1 MTTTSWR
8 NFKDGKWQHDIDVA
22 DFIKEHFTS
31 YDGNESFLVG
41 PTERTTQLWDQCLD
55 LRAIERKK
63 GGVFDIDTTKPTTIT
78 SHGPGYI
85 RKDLEVIFGLQTEF
99 PLRRAV
105 NPFGGIKMAKQSCEE
120 YGYKISEEMEEI
132 FTKYRKTHNDGVF
145 SAYTE
150 EMRKARKS
158 GVITGLPDAYG
169 RGRIIGDYRRVALYG
184 IDKLIEAK
192 KNDYKILENQ
202 PASEEVIRL
211 REEITE
217 QVHALK
223 DLKEMAR
230 SYGFDISK
238 PAITAKEA
246 IQWTYFAYL
255 GAIKE
260 QNGAAMSLGRVS
272 TFFDIYIERDLS
284 EGTLNEIEAQELI
297 DQFVIKLRLVR
308 HLRTPEYDNL
318 FAGDPVWVTE
328 CIGGTTYDG
337 QHMVTKSS
345 FRMLHT
351 LYNLGP
357 SPEPNIT
364 ILWSDK
370 LPENFKKYCA
380 KVSIDTSAIQYESA
394 DIMNPEWGD
403 DCGVACCVSGVGI
416 GKGMQFFGARCNLA
430 KLLLMALNGGRDE
443 ISGIQIG
450 PELAIYEKNTLN
462 YNDVIQRFF
471 FYQNWLAR
479 LYVNTMNT
487 IHYMHDKYAYEKLQ
501 LALIDTHLRRTMAFG
516 IAGLSVLADS
526 FSAIK
531 FAKVKPIKNEDGLI
545 VDFTIEGDFPTYGN
559 DDDKVD
565 DIAKMIVTEFDQALK
580 KNPTYRNAEHTL
592 SVLTI
597 TSNVVYGKK
606 TGSTPDGRKKG
617 EPFAPGANPMHNRDK
632 NGLLAALN
640 SCAKLPY
647 EHAKDGI
654 SLTTTIVPNALGKD
668 RNTKIEN
675 LKNVLDGYFVQGA
688 HHLNVNVIN
697 KETLLDAVEHPE
709 NYPQLTI
716 RVSGYAVSF
725 NSLTKVQQEEILKR
739 TFHERI

>member
-1 MTTTSWR
+1 MTTNAWR
-8 NFKDGKWQHDIDVA
+8 NFKDGQWQHNIDVA
-22 DFIKEHFTS
+22 DFIKTNFIPYE
-31 YDGNESFLVG
+31 GNESFL
-41 PTERTTQLWDQCLD
+41 TNSTTKTTQLWDQCLD

-85 RKDLEVIFGLQTEF
+85 KKDLEIIFGLQTEF

-105 NPFGGIKMAKQSCEE
+105 NPFGGIRMAKQSCEE

-132 FTKYRKTHNDGVF
+132 FTKYRTTHNDGVF

-150 EMRKARKS
+150 EMKKARHS
-158 GVITGLPDAYG
+158 HIITGLPDSYG

-184 IDKLIEAK
+184 VDKLIEAK
-192 KNDYKILENQ
+192 KNDYKILESQ

-211 REEITE
+211 REEITQ
-217 QVHALK
+217 QVNALK

-238 PAITAKEA
+238 PATIAREA

-255 GAIKE
+255 AAIKE
-260 QNGAAMSLGRVS
+260 QNGAAMSLGRTS

-284 EGTLNEIEAQELI
+284 EGTLSEIEAQELM

-328 CIGGTTYDG
+328 CVGGTTCDG
-337 QHMVTKSS
+337 QHMVTKNS

-364 ILWSDK
+364 VLWSDK

-380 KVSIDTSAIQYESA
+380 KVSIDTSAIQYENA

-443 ISGIQIG
+443 ISGLQVG
-450 PELAIYEKNTLN
+450 PELAIYDKDTLDF
-462 YNDVIQRFF
+462 NDVLQRFF

-487 IHYMHDKYAYEKLQ
+487 IHYMHDKYAYERIQ
-501 LALIDTHLRRTMAFG
+501 LALINTNLRRTMAFG
-516 IAGLSVLADS
+516 IAGLSVVADS

-531 FAKVKPIKNEDGLI
+531 FAKVKPIKNSDGLI
-545 VDFTIEGDFPTYGN
+545 VDFTIEGDFPSYGN
-559 DDDKVD
+559 DEDKVD

-654 SLTTTIVPNALGKD
+654 SLTITIVPQALGKD
-668 RNTKIEN
+668 RTTKIEN

-697 KETLLDAVEHPE
+697 KETLLDAMEHPE

-725 NSLTKVQQEEILKR
+725 NSLTTVQQEEVIKR

>member
-1 MTTTSWR
+1 MTTIVWR
-8 NFKDGKWQHDIDVA
+8 NFNDGNWQHEINVA
-22 DFIKEHFTS
+22 DFIKNNYNP
-31 YDGNESFLVG
+31 YDGDDNFLLG
-41 PTERTTQLWDQCLD
+41 PTPKTVKLWDYCMD
-55 LRAIERKK
+55 LRDIERKK

-85 RKDLEVIFGLQTEF
+85 KKDLEVIFGLQTEY

-105 NPFGGIKMAKQSCEE
+105 NPFGGIKMAKKSCEE
-120 YGYKISEEMEEI
+120 YGYKISPEMEEI
-132 FTKYRKTHNDGVF
+132 FTKYRTTHNDGVF

-150 EMRKARKS
+150 EMKKARHS
-158 GVITGLPDAYG
+158 HIITGLPDAYG

-192 KNDYKILENQ
+192 KADFKLLENKT
-202 PASEEVIRL
+202 ASEKIIRL
-211 REEITE
+211 REEVTQQIC
-217 QVHALK
+217 ALK
-223 DLKEMAR
+223 DLKIMAHT
-230 SYGFDISK
+230 YGFDLSL
-238 PAITAKEA
+238 PAKNAFEA

-255 GAIKE
+255 ASIKE

-272 TFFDIYIERDLS
+272 TFFDIYIERDMS
-284 EGTLNEIEAQELI
+284 EGTLDELQAQELM

-308 HLRTPEYDNL
+308 HLRTPEYDQL

-328 CIGGTTYDG
+328 SVGGITADG
-337 QHMVTKSS
+337 KHMVTKSS
-345 FRMLHT
+345 YRILHT

-364 ILWSDK
+364 VLWSEK
-370 LPENFKKYCA
+370 LPDNFKKYCT
-380 KVSIDTSAIQYESA
+380 KVSIDTSAIQYENA
-394 DIMNPEWGD
+394 EIMNPEWGD

-443 ISGIQIG
+443 ISGMQVG
-450 PELAIYEKNTLN
+450 PVLNIYDKEILDFKDILE
-462 YNDVIQRFF
+462 RFL
-471 FYQNWLAR
+471 FYQTWLAR

-487 IHYMHDKYAYEKLQ
+487 IHYMHDKYAYEKMQ
-501 LALIDTHLRRTMAFG
+501 MALIDTELRRTMAFG

-531 FAKVKPIKNEDGLI
+531 YAKVIPIKNEQGLI
-545 VDFTIEGDFPTYGN
+545 VDFTIEGEFPCYGN

-565 DIAKMIVTEFDQALK
+565 SIAKMIVEEFDEALK
-580 KNPTYRNAEHTL
+580 KNPTYRDAEHTL

-617 EPFAPGANPMHNRDK
+617 EPFAPGANPMHGRDK
-632 NGLLAALN
+632 RGLLATLN
-640 SCAKLPY
+640 SCAKISY

-654 SLTTTIVPNALGKD
+654 SLTITIVPQALGKE
-668 RNTKIEN
+668 RMTKIEN
-675 LKNVLDGYFVQGA
+675 LKNVLDGYFGQKA

-697 KETLLDAVEHPE
+697 KEILLDAMEHPE

-725 NSLTKVQQEEILKR
+725 NSLTRPQQEEVIKR
-739 TFHERI
+739 TFHGRI